1 MEEKEPTGYYDWI
14 LWKSRNIMKNYYIK
28 ENYVHRDYEPVPTD
42 PSLSK
47 NNSEKFQREVY
58 LHAKD
63 IMNKNNYKSIID
75 VGTGSGFKLM
85 KYFNE
90 YETIGT
96 DVTNTVNWLKKQYPN
111 KKWTDK
117 FDPIQGYDI
126 LISADVIEHIVDPDP
141 YLDFIRNCNTK
152 VVIISTVDRNMGLNE
167 NGPPTNLHHCREWN
181 MEEFRNYIGSKF
193 NVLSHSITNKDQ
205 KTQMIVCENI

>member
-1 MEEKEPTGYYDWI
+1 MKEKEPTGYYDWI

-75 VGTGSGFKLM
+75 VGTGSGYKLM

-96 DVTNTVNWLKKQYPN
+96 DVTNTVNWLRKQYPN
-111 KKWTDK
+111 KNWTDK
-117 FDPIQGYDI
+117 FDPIKGYDV

-141 YLDFIRNCNTK
+141 YLDFIKNCNTK

-193 NVLSHSITNKDQ
+193 KVISHSITNKNQ
-205 KTQMIVCENI
+205 KTQMIVCENF